1 MNNGLKKIVLV
12 VEYDGTEY
20 CGFQFQINNPTVQD
34 ELEKAI
40 KKLTGETLRIA
51 ASSRTDSGV
60 HARGQ
65 VVCFRTLSGL
75 GAETFQKGLN
85 YYLPQDIAV
94 KESYKVNNGFNV
106 QSEAVS
112 REYRYFI
119 YNGSARSPLK
129 RRYALHIRGEL
140 GIKAMNEACDLL
152 IGEHDMAS
160 FVTELKEST
169 VKTTI
174 RTIYKA
180 QVYRKEALVIFD
192 IVARAFLPHQ
202 VRNTVGAL
210 IRVGQG
216 KLSVSDF
223 KDLMEARKPGLAGPT
238 VPAMGLYLE
247 KVNYPRPLGDY
258 YEDL

>member
-1 MNNGLKKIVLV
+1 VNNDLKKIVLV

-20 CGFQFQINNPTVQD
+20 CGFQYQINDPTIQD
-34 ELEKAI
+34 ELEKAVR
-40 KKLTGETLRIA
+40 KLTGEKLRIA

-65 VVCFRTLSGL
+65 VVCFRTSSGL
-75 GAETFQKGLN
+75 GTETFVKGLN

-94 KESYKVNNGFNV
+94 KESYKVDNGFNV

-112 REYRYFI
+112 REYRYII
-119 YNGSARSPLK
+119 YNGSVRSPLN
-129 RRYALHIRGEL
+129 RRFTLHVDGEL
-140 GIKAMNEACDLL
+140 DIEAMNGACGLM
-152 IGEHDMAS
+152 IGKNDMAS

-169 VKTTI
+169 VKTTF

-180 QVYRKEALVIFD
+180 QVYRDKALVVFEIE
-192 IVARAFLPHQ
+192 AKSFLPHQ

-223 KDLMEARKPGLAGPT
+223 KDIMEAKKPGLAGPT
-238 VPAMGLYLE
+238 VPATGLYLE